1 MTHQGKRHKMRENSG
16 NNRSDPIATA
26 QLRSQ
31 KENTLKPV
39 SFFVFFE
46 KKRGKKELLKE
57 KRPELKL
64 GRNEVLSA
72 YLCECRSWRCVRGKI
87 ECSVQKLMH
96 LKGVAAVAQ
105 IQILCDFNC
114 RSYACDRD
122 DSMRPACGAV
132 LLCAFRSRSYGFRFG
147 FGVIYDAI
155 CRAEMKYS
163 QNTHNSPKHTK
174 KKNLHIN
181 KRAEK
186 KAKQN
191 LIHGE
196 PKSKNP
202 TRNPKSTDKRPKS
215 GKRKQN
221 PFWAWGQSEIYAWVD
236 KKLYRFW
243 EPSSWDE
250 LVRYLVL
257 LGTARGY
264 QARAGHSTWTW
275 SLAQIRLD
283 CTTYSHYS
291 VRERN
296 SYAPDK
302 QFRHC
307 PSTYLIVSAACRR

>member
-174 KKNLHIN
+174 KK
-181 KRAEK
+181 KFAYKQKSREESQAEPDPRRAEIQKPNSKPK
-186 KAKQN
+186 KHRQK
-191 LIHGE
+191 
-196 PKSKNP
+196 
-202 TRNPKSTDKRPKS
+202 T
-215 GKRKQN
+215 
-221 PFWAWGQSEIYAWVD
+221 
-236 KKLYRFW
+236 KKW
-243 EPSSWDE
+243 EKKTKP
-250 LVRYLVL
+250 L
-257 LGTARGY
+257 LGMGT
-264 QARAGHSTWTW
+264 
-275 SLAQIRLD
+275 
-283 CTTYSHYS
+283 
-291 VRERN
+291 
-296 SYAPDK
+296 K
-302 QFRHC
+302 
-307 PSTYLIVSAACRR
+307 